1 MTTKMPFLATA
12 LTLALAGQSTA
23 LFEFRPDEFWLNLH
37 KFLYV
42 LGRAQNRTAD
52 AMREPVADAP
62 SDSDRGIESLTP
74 AERNAWN
81 DAITGYARG
90 LSRQDSTRDT
100 NLALLEGRLAGAG
113 GSSTLNVTVAGTNDA
128 PTSQSPV
135 PTGQTFDQNT
145 GLTLTATMALSKS
158 PWLPR

>member
-62 SDSDRGIESLTP
+62 SDSDRATESLTP
-74 AERNAWN
+74 AERTAWN
-81 DAITGYARG
+81 NEINGYARG
-90 LSRQDSTRDT
+90 IGRHDSTHAT
-100 NLALLEGRLAGAG
+100 HPAIITGRMAAAH
-113 GSSTLNVTVAGTNDA
+113 GS
-128 PTSQSPV
+128 
-135 PTGQTFDQNT
+135 
-145 GLTLTATMALSKS
+145 
-158 PWLPR
+158 